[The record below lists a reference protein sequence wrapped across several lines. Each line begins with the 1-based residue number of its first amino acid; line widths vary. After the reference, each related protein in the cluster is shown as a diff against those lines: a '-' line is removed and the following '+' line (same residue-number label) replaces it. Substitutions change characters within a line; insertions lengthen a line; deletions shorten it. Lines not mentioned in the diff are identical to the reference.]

1 MGRSSAARFP
11 TTLVSLSVSGITAGF
26 PPNGIEG
33 KRSRKPTQV
42 RQHAP
47 PHVISRSYDAL
58 KIRFCAMVGEEPEV
72 ELAVA

>member
-11 TTLVSLSVSGITAGF
+11 TTLVSLSVSGITVGF

-42 RQHAP
+42 GQHAP
-47 PHVISRSYDAL
+47 PRVTSRSYDAL
-58 KIRFCAMVGEEPEV
+58 KVRFSATVGEEPEV
-72 ELAVA
+72 ELAIA